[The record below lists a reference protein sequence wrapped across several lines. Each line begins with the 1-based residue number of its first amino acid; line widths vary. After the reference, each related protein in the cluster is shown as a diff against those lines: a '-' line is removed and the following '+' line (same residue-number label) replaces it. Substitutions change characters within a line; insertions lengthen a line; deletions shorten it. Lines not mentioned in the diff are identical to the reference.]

1 MVELLSELRLMFE
14 EARSGLR
21 VNFAGLVEFVWHLAV
36 CCVEVMVLDRVKRQ
50 VCLFDD
56 STRNGYELIRVE
68 DDEGCLCLN

>member
-1 MVELLSELRLMFE
+1 
-14 EARSGLR
+14 
-21 VNFAGLVEFVWHLAV
+21 VEFVWHFAV
-36 CCVEVMVLDRVKRQ
+36 CCVEVMVLGRVKRQ